1 MEFLGKHA
9 IGKVLQ
15 DDALKV
21 SSEAKNAKKN
31 DPAVIDGTLGTFY
44 YEDGTF
50 CTHNVVKKVFSSL
63 SDQDDMHILHL
74 MVVKI
79 FKMQHSIIYLEHIV
93 HL

>member
-50 CTHNVVKKVFSSL
+50 KSMEKNNNNICEL
-63 SDQDDMHILHL
+63 
-74 MVVKI
+74 
-79 FKMQHSIIYLEHIV
+79 YY
-93 HL
+93 